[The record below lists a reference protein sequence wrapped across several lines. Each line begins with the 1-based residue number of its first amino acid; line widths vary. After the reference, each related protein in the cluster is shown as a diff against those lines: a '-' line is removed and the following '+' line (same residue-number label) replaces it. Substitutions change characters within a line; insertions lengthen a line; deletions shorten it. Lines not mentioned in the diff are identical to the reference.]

1 MTSAPSNRPASSL
14 SESWA
19 TLSNSDA
26 HSEDEWRSEHTDNMS
41 LVGHSVAD
49 DVASLGSR
57 DLESDI
63 DSEDT
68 ESHCSES
75 RPFLPPI
82 YREAENNFENEHKMQ
97 ASFMSMSESI
107 VFDEPDYWPS
117 TEVVELKHTVQVLDK
132 ADALRFGVPFDIGQG
147 DLAISV
153 QQSVS
158 KKAIDVEKPFRVL
171 YIGNPMFKSNV
182 LDKLGDVLV
191 TSPKNSVYAG
201 SANSSRFHVVPA
213 SFGPDATPNYAELLP
228 IHVQLVVEEAVSAEA
243 LAGPRNADSIGL
255 SFKDREPVISTR
267 TDSGFQLISA
277 SSWVAPDITIFFV
290 RETEDISTYATR
302 NLAFTFMERHNIP
315 AMVISESP
323 LWGGHDSSISIDPR
337 TLHICLESRDPGTGS
352 SKVVGR
358 YPIDLVT
365 FENISPA
372 QLNRNLASLA
382 GIHPKEQAKLVSLRR
397 YTNQDGRMSDIAKYG
412 TGSNCYHLLKDGCN
426 LRTMN
431 GHILGLIIGIAM
443 ICLCCT
449 GLGTLLF
456 ALFKY
461 FAGFAN
467 VSVSIAHGKISAGS
481 HTTLIPS
488 TKSNSMGTSLL
499 PKSNAV
505 VLSSCAK
512 DKSLSVN
519 DDILKLTH
527 SKPNNTDKFQVY
539 VVGDCHV
546 IIKVPTRISSMR
558 KVPKFEV
565 KITKADTKLDFHLSK
580 LFDNVYTLR
589 LAREDAHGV
598 MNVTISAK
606 AKPLVEQITEVDF
619 GTPWLKIA
627 SWKKA
632 AQSLSY
638 QLRNDL
644 TAAQAG
650 ISEAYYRVFFDL
662 QSVSDTFRAESGFGP
677 QASIKQILKAACETV
692 SKAKRYSEE
701 IQKESSELMKES
713 SRLLREQAQI
723 IAKET
728 TEIAHGMFSKVQQ
741 HAKRARQS
749 ALNVDLTQLKRT
761 AERATKSQSLAA
773 AQKQAFHL
781 ARDARLGWRKPKRS
795 CNGKSCSAKGIK
807 QR

>member
-97 ASFMSMSESI
+97 ASFMSTSESI

-158 KKAIDVEKPFRVL
+158 KKPIDVEKPFRVL

-267 TDSGFQLISA
+267 TESGFQLISA

-323 LWGGHDSSISIDPR
+323 LWDGHDSSISIDPR
-337 TLHICLESRDPGTGS
+337 TLHICLESRDPGSGS
-352 SKVVGR
+352 SKVEH
-358 YPIDLVT
+358 YSLLYLSILPD
-365 FENISPA
+365 SPM
-372 QLNRNLASLA
+372 SLFPL
-382 GIHPKEQAKLVSLRR
+382 HME
-397 YTNQDGRMSDIAKYG
+397 
-412 TGSNCYHLLKDGCN
+412 
-426 LRTMN
+426 
-431 GHILGLIIGIAM
+431 
-443 ICLCCT
+443 
-449 GLGTLLF
+449 
-456 ALFKY
+456 
-461 FAGFAN
+461 
-467 VSVSIAHGKISAGS
+467 KISAGS

-527 SKPNNTDKFQVY
+527 SNVQKPNNTDKFQVY

-606 AKPLVEQITEVDF
+606 AKPLVEQITEIDF

-644 TAAQAG
+644 SAAQAG

-781 ARDARLGWRKPKRS
+781 ARDARLGWRKPQES